1 MYYDIRAQEVKQE
14 LDRMEQQRLR
24 NQLRNESLLQK
35 VQETLEATQRNEA
48 LHRAKDQL
56 EEAKRQFLR
65 DLNKRDPLWRDKM
78 RARRLEEIKR
88 LEQHKQQVMKE
99 LDQRQIQLQQELEL
113 NKNIR
118 NLREEIS
125 MQHDRMNE
133 AERHL
138 RNIELEN
145 EIRSKT
151 RELEELERKIKEQ
164 RLNDQDYNEKE
175 GLFREFDSRN
185 LVQDKEERKENFNS
199 ANTQPKSQMD
209 KKKTNVKEE
218 LKNDQAKP
226 APHKQQQQAFD
237 FTPISDNKEE
247 ASMMTQKKLEFDDG
261 EIVIPQQ
268 KVSVPSSV

>member
-1 MYYDIRAQEVKQE
+1 
-14 LDRMEQQRLR
+14 
-24 NQLRNESLLQK
+24 
-35 VQETLEATQRNEA
+35 
-48 LHRAKDQL
+48 
-56 EEAKRQFLR
+56 
-65 DLNKRDPLWRDKM
+65 
-78 RARRLEEIKR
+78 
-88 LEQHKQQVMKE
+88 MKE

-133 AERHL
+133 AERQL

-164 RLNDQDYNEKE
+164 RFNDLDYNEKE
-175 GLFREFDSRN
+175 GMYREFDNRN

-199 ANTQPKSQMD
+199 ANTQPKSTMD

-218 LKNDQAKP
+218 LKND
-226 APHKQQQQAFD
+226 
-237 FTPISDNKEE
+237 
-247 ASMMTQKKLEFDDG
+247 
-261 EIVIPQQ
+261 
-268 KVSVPSSV
+268 

>member
-1 MYYDIRAQEVKQE
+1 
-14 LDRMEQQRLR
+14 MEQQRLR

-78 RARRLEEIKR
+78 RVRRLEEIKR

-125 MQHDRMNE
+125 MQHDRMSE
-133 AERHL
+133 AERQL

-164 RLNDQDYNEKE
+164 RFNDQDYNEKE
-175 GLFREFDSRN
+175 GMYREFDNRN
-185 LVQDKEERKENFNS
+185 LLQDKEEKKENFNS
-199 ANTQPKSQMD
+199 TNTQPKSKID
-209 KKKTNVKEE
+209 KKKPNVKEE
-218 LKNDQAKP
+218 VKND
-226 APHKQQQQAFD
+226 
-237 FTPISDNKEE
+237 
-247 ASMMTQKKLEFDDG
+247 
-261 EIVIPQQ
+261 
-268 KVSVPSSV
+268 

>member
-1 MYYDIRAQEVKQE
+1 M
-14 LDRMEQQRLR
+14 
-24 NQLRNESLLQK
+24 
-35 VQETLEATQRNEA
+35 QETLEATQRNEA

-125 MQHDRMNE
+125 MQHDRMSE
-133 AERHL
+133 AERQL

-164 RLNDQDYNEKE
+164 RFNDQDYNEKE
-175 GLFREFDSRN
+175 GMYREFDNHN
-185 LVQDKEERKENFNS
+185 LLQDKEEKKENFNS
-199 ANTQPKSQMD
+199 TNTQPKSKMD
-209 KKKTNVKEE
+209 KKKPNVKEE
-218 LKNDQAKP
+218 VKND
-226 APHKQQQQAFD
+226 
-237 FTPISDNKEE
+237 
-247 ASMMTQKKLEFDDG
+247 
-261 EIVIPQQ
+261 
-268 KVSVPSSV
+268 